1 MKKKIM
7 FVAGARPNFV
17 KIAPLLR
24 EFAKHRDV
32 FNTSLVHTGQHY
44 DFEMSGVF
52 FQGLQIPDPDI
63 HLNVGSHS
71 HAVQTAKI
79 MVSFEK
85 VVTADKPDL
94 VIVVGDV
101 NSTLACALV
110 VTKLGV
116 KLAHVEAGLR
126 SFDRTMPEEINRVV
140 TDSLSDYLFVSE
152 KSGLENLKREGV
164 SSDKVHFVG
173 NVMID
178 SLIWAGKHVG
188 KSKTLDNLNLTE
200 KEYGVVTL
208 HRPSNVD
215 SDMSLSEIFDIL
227 QLVSEK
233 IKLVYP
239 LHPRTKIM
247 LKRHGLLEK
256 LTALTNLRLTD
267 PLGYL
272 DFVRLMKDSRFV
284 LTDSGGIQEE
294 TTALGI
300 PCLTMRGNTERPIT
314 VTQGTN
320 ILVGKDMRRIVRGVT
335 NVLRGKF
342 KRGTVPA
349 LWDGRASQ
357 RIAGIIRDQIV
368 DRPVAKK
375 QILGLAQ
382 TLSNPSKTQGGLT
395 YSSLCRI
402 K

>member
-1 MKKKIM
+1 MKKTIM

-71 HAVQTAKI
+71 HAVQTARI
-79 MVSFEK
+79 MISFEK
-85 VVTADKPDL
+85 VVTAEKPEL
-94 VIVVGDV
+94 VVVGDV

-110 VTKLGV
+110 ASKLGIKV
-116 KLAHVEAGLR
+116 AHVEAGLR

-140 TDSLSDYLFVSE
+140 TDSISDYLFVSE
-152 KSGLENLKREGV
+152 ESGLRNLKREGIA
-164 SSDKVHFVG
+164 SGKVHFVG

-178 SLIWAGKHVG
+178 SLIWAGKHLG
-188 KSKTLDNLNLTE
+188 KSKVLDDLNLTE
-200 KEYGVVTL
+200 EEYGVVTL

-215 SDMSLSEIFDIL
+215 SDASLSEICDIL

-233 IKLVYP
+233 IQLVYP
-239 LHPRTKIM
+239 PHPRTKIM
-247 LKRHGLLEK
+247 LKKHGLLGK
-256 LTALTNLRLTD
+256 LTVLTNLRLTE

-272 DFVRLMKDSRFV
+272 DFVKLMNESKFV

-294 TTALGI
+294 TTALGV
-300 PCLTMRGNTERPIT
+300 PCLTIRKNTERLVT

-320 ILVGKDMRRIVRGVT
+320 TLVGKNKRRIDRCVT
-335 NVLRGKF
+335 NILKGNF
-342 KRGTVPA
+342 KQGTVPA
-349 LWDGRASQ
+349 LWDGKASQ
-357 RIAGIIRDQIV
+357 RMAGIIRIQ
-368 DRPVAKK
+368 
-375 QILGLAQ
+375 LAD
-382 TLSNPSKTQGGLT
+382 
-395 YSSLCRI
+395 
-402 K
+402 

>member
-1 MKKKIM
+1 M

-24 EFAKHRDV
+24 EFANHRDV
-32 FNTSLVHTGQHY
+32 FKTSLVHTGQHY

-71 HAVQTAKI
+71 HAVQTARI
-79 MVSFEK
+79 MISFEK
-85 VVTADKPDL
+85 VVTAGKPDL
-94 VIVVGDV
+94 VVVVGDV

-116 KLAHVEAGLR
+116 KLAHIEAGLR

-152 KSGLENLKREGV
+152 ESGLKNLRHEGV
-164 SSDKVHFVG
+164 PSDRVHFVG

-188 KSKTLDNLNLTE
+188 KSKVLDDLNLTE

-215 SDMSLSEIFDIL
+215 SDASLSEICDIL
-227 QLVSEK
+227 QLVSEN

-247 LKRHGLLEK
+247 LKKHGLLST
-256 LTALTNLRLTD
+256 LTVLKNLQLTD
-267 PLGYL
+267 PLSYL
-272 DFVRLMKDSRFV
+272 DFVKLMKESRLV

-294 TTALGI
+294 TTALGV
-300 PCLTMRGNTERPIT
+300 PCLTIRENTERPVT

-320 ILVGKDMRRIVRGVT
+320 TLVGKDKKKIDRCVANILKG
-335 NVLRGKF
+335 NVKQHR
-342 KRGTVPA
+342 VPT

-357 RIAGIIRDQIV
+357 RIAGIIVGQLS
-368 DRPVAKK
+368 DRPGFPRAM
-375 QILGLAQ
+375 G
-382 TLSNPSKTQGGLT
+382 
-395 YSSLCRI
+395 
-402 K
+402 

>member
-1 MKKKIM
+1 MKKKVM

-17 KIAPLLR
+17 KIAPLMR

-32 FNTSLVHTGQHY
+32 FKISLVHTGQHY

-79 MVSFEK
+79 MLSFEK
-85 VVTADKPDL
+85 VVIRNKPDL

-101 NSTLACALV
+101 NSTMACALV
-110 VTKLGV
+110 AAKIGIKV
-116 KLAHVEAGLR
+116 AHVEAGLR
-126 SFDRTMPEEINRVV
+126 SFDWTMPEEINRVV

-164 SSDKVHFVG
+164 SSEKVHFVG

-178 SLIWAGKHVG
+178 SLIWAGKHLG
-188 KSKTLDNLNLTE
+188 KSKVLDDLNLTE

-215 SDMSLSEIFDIL
+215 SDASLSEICGIL
-227 QLVSEK
+227 QLVSDN

-247 LKRHGLLEK
+247 LKKHGMLGK
-256 LTALTNLRLTD
+256 LTALKNLQLTD
-267 PLGYL
+267 PLSYL
-272 DFVRLMKDSRFV
+272 DFVKLMKESRLV

-294 TTALGI
+294 TTALRV
-300 PCLTMRGNTERPIT
+300 PCLTMRENTERPIT
-314 VTQGTN
+314 VIQGTN
-320 ILVGKDMRRIVRGVT
+320 TLVGKDRRKIARCVT
-335 NVLRGKF
+335 NILKGNF
-342 KRGTVPA
+342 KMGTVPPD

-357 RIAGIIRDQIV
+357 RIAGILRTKVGV
-368 DRPVAKK
+368 D
-375 QILGLAQ
+375 
-382 TLSNPSKTQGGLT
+382 
-395 YSSLCRI
+395 SSHL
-402 K
+402 KAAP

>member
-1 MKKKIM
+1 MKIKVM

-32 FNTSLVHTGQHY
+32 LKTSLVHTGQHY

-152 KSGLENLKREGV
+152 ESGLKNLRREGV
-164 SSDKVHFVG
+164 SSNRVHFVG

-188 KSKTLDNLNLTE
+188 KSKVLDNLNLTQ

-215 SDMSLSEIFDIL
+215 SDTSLSEICDIL

-247 LKRHGLLEK
+247 LKKHGLLGK
-256 LTALTNLRLTD
+256 LTVLTNLGLID

-272 DFVRLMKDSRFV
+272 DFVKLMKESTLV

-294 TTALGI
+294 TTALGV
-300 PCLTMRGNTERPIT
+300 PCLTIRENTERPAT

-320 ILVGKDMRRIVRGVT
+320 TLVGKDKQKIARCVT
-335 NVLRGKF
+335 KVLRGKF

-349 LWDGRASQ
+349 LWDGKASQ
-357 RIAGIIRDQIV
+357 RIAGIIMDHLA
-368 DRPVAKK
+368 DRPGSRRAM
-375 QILGLAQ
+375 G
-382 TLSNPSKTQGGLT
+382 
-395 YSSLCRI
+395 
-402 K
+402 

>member
-32 FNTSLVHTGQHY
+32 FKTSLVHTGQHY

-52 FQGLQIPDPDI
+52 FQGLQIPAPNI

-71 HAVQTAKI
+71 HAVQTARI
-79 MVSFEK
+79 MIAFEK
-85 VVTADKPDL
+85 VVTAEKPDL
-94 VIVVGDV
+94 VVVVGDV
-101 NSTLACALV
+101 NSTMACALV

-152 KSGLENLKREGV
+152 ESGLKNLRREGV

-188 KSKTLDNLNLTE
+188 KSKVLDDLNLTE

-208 HRPSNVD
+208 HRPANVD
-215 SDMSLSEIFDIL
+215 SDRSLLEIYDIL
-227 QLVSEK
+227 RIVSEK
-233 IKLVYP
+233 IELIYP
-239 LHPRTKIM
+239 VHPRTRTM
-247 LKRHGLLEK
+247 LKKHGLIKK
-256 LTALTNLRLTD
+256 LTDLTNLRLTE

-272 DFVRLMKDSRFV
+272 DFVKLMKESRLV

-294 TTALGI
+294 TTALGV
-300 PCLTMRGNTERPIT
+300 PCLTIRENTERPAT
-314 VTQGTN
+314 VKHGTN
-320 ILVGKDMRRIVRGVT
+320 TLVGKDKQKIARCVT
-335 NVLRGKF
+335 NILRENFKQGK
-342 KRGTVPA
+342 VPA
-349 LWDGRASQ
+349 LWDGTASQ

-368 DRPVAKK
+368 DRPVA
-375 QILGLAQ
+375 
-382 TLSNPSKTQGGLT
+382 
-395 YSSLCRI
+395 
-402 K
+402 